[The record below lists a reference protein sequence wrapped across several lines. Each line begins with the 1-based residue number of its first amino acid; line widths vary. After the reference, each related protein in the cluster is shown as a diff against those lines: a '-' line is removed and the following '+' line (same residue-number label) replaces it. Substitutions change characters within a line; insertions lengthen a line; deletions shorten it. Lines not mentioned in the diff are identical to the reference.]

1 MAVGSVAYVD
11 EWLRSRAFWLCLLC
25 GEREREK
32 KNTDTLK
39 GLTWLEIVLTD
50 GLRLGLGD
58 LWLWTEY
65 AVVDERLDSKAV
77 PSV

>member
-1 MAVGSVAYVD
+1 MPAV
-11 EWLRSRAFWLCLLC
+11 W
-25 GEREREK
+25 GERERK
-32 KNTDTLK
+32 KTDTLK
-39 GLTWLEIVLTD
+39 GLIWLEIVLTD